1 MNTHSTPAH
10 HCFTNYTRSM
20 PLSTVMCTH
29 WFTAYYPLRVKQS
42 TQSYSHYSKIYVNN
56 IIYNYNPVLSSLTE
70 VAIRN
75 VVFTDYVTSYW
86 VESNRQLWNHYLTDD
101 PRTTNHLKGWHS
113 QLKKHLLANNTH
125 IPISSR
131 TTNHLEGWHSQLKK
145 HRTTHTSQYL
155 QEQPI
160 IWRAGIVS

>member
-42 TQSYSHYSKIYVNN
+42 TPSYSHYSKIYVNN

-86 VESNRQLWNHYLTDD
+86 VESNRHLWNHYLTDD
-101 PRTTNHLKGWHS
+101 PRTTNHL
-113 QLKKHLLANNTH
+113 
-125 IPISSR
+125 
-131 TTNHLEGWHSQLKK
+131 EGWHSQLKK
-145 HRTTHTSQYL
+145 HITTHTSQYL
-155 QEQPI
+155 DQATQTRRSNQRHENDTI
-160 IWRAGIVS
+160 RSRRKAGPEEEKIQRD